1 MKQTWT
7 FQIESELPSRL
18 GFADAEAVH
27 KPAGP
32 CVHFSKIF
40 SSVNHFDV
48 DFTNVV
54 LGDDAVADLIDGS
67 HLAALVIISPFTTSL
82 TQAPHRSQNPRAATR
97 KISDRAGKPLVCR
110 FFTGFIAWQE

>member
-1 MKQTWT
+1 MRT

-32 CVHFSKIF
+32 CVHFSRIF

-48 DFTNVV
+48 DFTDVV
-54 LGDDAVADLIDGS
+54 LGDDAVADFLDGS
-67 HLAALVIISPFTTSL
+67 YVGALVIVSLFITSL
-82 TQAPHRSQNPRAATR
+82 TRTPRRSQNPTVATR
-97 KISDRAGKPLVCR
+97 KIPDHAGKPLVCR
-110 FFTGFIAWQE
+110 FFSQD